1 MKCNLSLGTRMT
13 KTKRKDLDWRER
25 LFIAV
30 IGLFAMIYG
39 YGQILRGHLIYEN
52 YRGLDVPAQLP
63 IFLGAIFLLV
73 AVFPWGRIHILWED
87 GRKKHHR

>member
-1 MKCNLSLGTRMT
+1 LKCNLSPGTTMT

-39 YGQILRGHLIYEN
+39 YGQILRGRLIYEN
-52 YRGLDVPAQLP
+52 YRGLDVPAQFP

-87 GRKKHHR
+87 GRKKHQR